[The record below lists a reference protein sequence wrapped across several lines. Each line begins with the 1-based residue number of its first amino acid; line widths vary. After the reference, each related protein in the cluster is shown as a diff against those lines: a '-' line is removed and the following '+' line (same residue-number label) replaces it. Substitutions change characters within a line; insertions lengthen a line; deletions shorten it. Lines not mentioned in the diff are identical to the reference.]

1 MNASSAAHDRAPLG
15 RILIVEDD
23 VAVSTSLAEVLRDD
37 GYEPHIA
44 GDGQIALDWLRANNP
59 RPHIIL
65 LDLWMPNVTGEEF
78 RELQLADP
86 ALRDIPVVVISAAAD
101 ARARARLMGVA
112 GVLQKPI
119 NLDQLYTL
127 IEKHTGQ

>member
-1 MNASSAAHDRAPLG
+1 MSASAAAVDRVPLG

-23 VAVSTSLAEVLRDD
+23 AAVSSSLAEVLRDD
-37 GYEPHIA
+37 GYEPHVA
-44 GDGQIALDWLRANNP
+44 GDGQLALDWLRANS
-59 RPHIIL
+59 RPHVIL

-86 ALRDIPVVVISAAAD
+86 ALREIPVVVISAAAD